1 MSIWLWQLDEF
12 LGNGFFSNH
21 VACDFKAFFS
31 RITITTYSQ
40 PDVVKR
46 ADQVMYEQ
54 KRAYYEKKNAA
65 EVSATLLARTT
76 GGKNGKR

>member
-1 MSIWLWQLDEF
+1 MES
-12 LGNGFFSNH
+12 
-21 VACDFKAFFS
+21 
-31 RITITTYSQ
+31 
-40 PDVVKR
+40 VVKR